1 MNEIFGSI
9 SVDSLP
15 TGYGDEAQISHP
27 TGGTVGPS
35 GFADAMQVAGQGSVS
50 SFGADANMHG
60 LPSGEYGKLFDK
72 DRRTKRREDREG
84 SGFLGMKTKEEREE
98 SGGSGF
104 LGMQTREE
112 KGKNPIFGSGG
123 LFGGKKDSGGTTAEF
138 VTFKGQGGY
147 TWDYYPG
154 QKAIVAS
161 GPENVGQSFAKG
173 TSAYAQVE
181 KEWKAAGSPMPKTTG
196 GKRGGKKPISG
207 QRAANIGSGLGSFF
221 NQAAPALVGLFGPK
235 QAVDMS
241 IPGDSGGGSYDLT
254 PSGPSPIAIGLG
266 VVGVLAFLGIGYALV
281 NRSGGD
287 DD

>member
-1 MNEIFGSI
+1 
-9 SVDSLP
+9 
-15 TGYGDEAQISHP
+15 
-27 TGGTVGPS
+27 
-35 GFADAMQVAGQGSVS
+35 
-50 SFGADANMHG
+50 
-60 LPSGEYGKLFDK
+60 
-72 DRRTKRREDREG
+72 
-84 SGFLGMKTKEEREE
+84 
-98 SGGSGF
+98 
-104 LGMQTREE
+104 
-112 KGKNPIFGSGG
+112 IFGSGG

-154 QKAIVAS
+154 VKAIVAS
-161 GPENVGQSFAKG
+161 GPENTGKSFAKG

-207 QRAANIGSGLGSFF
+207 QRAANIGVGLGSFF

-241 IPGDSGGGSYDLT
+241 LPGDSGGGSYDLT
-254 PSGPSPIAIGLG
+254 PSGPSPLAIGLG
-266 VVGVLAFLGIGYALV
+266 VVGLLALVGIGFAVV

>member
-84 SGFLGMKTKEEREE
+84 SGFL
-98 SGGSGF
+98 S
-104 LGMQTREE
+104 MQTREE

-241 IPGDSGGGSYDLT
+241 MPRDSGGGSYDLT
-254 PSGPSPIAIGLG
+254 PSGPSPLAIGLG
-266 VVGVLAFLGIGYALV
+266 VVGLLALAGIVFAVV